1 MKWTIWINVLIWFQI
16 VFQQEN
22 IWWLFLHLQIY
33 CKNHIS
39 FYSSC
44 IHALYYLLFVFSC
57 SYADSRCING
67 NEVLD
72 QKATYFDDL
81 VYFGR
86 YRDYYFSLWKGR
98 VPDRYT
104 CQIEYRVKW
113 DPCLEENKAFLKG
126 KVTEQMNFLNPSS
139 SIVYRKQLIDLLCK
153 PFPGFGIAGT
163 LGLQKLN

>member
-1 MKWTIWINVLIWFQI
+1 MASKVQLNQRLAFGNLNNMLLISHLWFEMNYLNKYFNLISNSFPTGKHLMAVPSSTNLLQESYFFLQLLYPCFVLSII
-16 VFQQEN
+16 R
-22 IWWLFLHLQIY
+22 I
-33 CKNHIS
+33 
-39 FYSSC
+39 
-44 IHALYYLLFVFSC
+44 SC

-104 CQIEYRVKW
+104 CQIE
-113 DPCLEENKAFLKG
+113 
-126 KVTEQMNFLNPSS
+126 
-139 SIVYRKQLIDLLCK
+139 
-153 PFPGFGIAGT
+153 
-163 LGLQKLN
+163 